1 MERSNKPTKPD
12 TVPYI
17 VFEGEIARQERH
29 IKRLWIALITA
40 IVAASVAIVLIV
52 GGFLLYLNQYD
63 FASYQQDGEGV
74 NIVGDGNGVDFDG
87 PASTSATQEEQS
99 NSQGQSDP
107 QSP

>member
-1 MERSNKPTKPD
+1 MERSNKLTKPD

-40 IVAASVAIVLIV
+40 IVAIVLIV

-74 NIVGDGNGVDFDG
+74 NIVGDGNGVDFDV
-87 PASTSATQEEQS
+87 PARESAPQEESSDRQGPS
-99 NSQGQSDP
+99 NTQGP
-107 QSP
+107 

>member
-1 MERSNKPTKPD
+1 MERSNKPAKPE

-29 IKRLWIALITA
+29 IKRLWIALIVA
-40 IVAASVAIVLIV
+40 IVAMVLIV

-74 NIVGDGNGVDFDG
+74 NIVGDGNGVDFDV
-87 PASTSATQEEQS
+87 PARSSETQEEQI
-99 NSQGQSDP
+99 NSQGQSDQ

>member
-1 MERSNKPTKPD
+1 MEKNRPTKPD
-12 TVPYI
+12 NVPFI

-29 IKRLWIALITA
+29 IKRLWIALIAA
-40 IVAASVAIVLIV
+40 IVAIVLIV

-74 NIVGDGNGVDFDG
+74 NIVGDGNGVDFDV
-87 PASTSATQEEQS
+87 PARESAPQEEQIY
-99 NSQGQSDP
+99 SQGPSDT

>member
-29 IKRLWIALITA
+29 IKRLWIALIVA
-40 IVAASVAIVLIV
+40 IVAMVLIV

-87 PASTSATQEEQS
+87 PARSSETQEEQI